1 MAEGILIG
9 ILIVVSFA
17 FVMCIEGFCIDVI
30 NKYLEYQKLLK
41 TDCTNLKQEDLY
53 KLRKKINS
61 IYHLSYFQIVYAK
74 EKVVIKIK
82 KNYFDFGTED
92 SSLTMLFSED
102 NMFKMQISK

>member
-1 MAEGILIG
+1 MTEITKGIIGIILICLCFIVET
-9 ILIVVSFA
+9 ILFDLIY
-17 FVMCIEGFCIDVI
+17 
-30 NKYLEYQKLLK
+30 KYLEYQKMSK
-41 TDCTNLKQEDLY
+41 SDFTNLSY
-53 KLRKKINS
+53 KEFIELKKKINK